1 MEETYTAIIIDD
13 ESWTRDVLRY
23 VGKWKELGIE
33 IVAEASDG
41 EYGLELALSL
51 NPDII
56 ITDVKMPNMDGLK
69 LGEELRKRNCTSE
82 ILYISGYDE
91 FAYVRTALRYQAI
104 DYILKPVKPDELN
117 EQLKRCI
124 QELKKKARKR
134 EENAELNMDKVLQKT
149 WIGEYAG
156 LKEKIYKAMQKSD
169 RSAIEACFA
178 EVRELIRRNE
188 GKEPAKDVSVYIY
201 YDLYNLIHR
210 YIRDNGYSYE
220 EIQQPQNAN
229 FVFGTDFSLDDMV
242 IAMER
247 LADTVSGTIGQK
259 AAEKHRINLEEA
271 ERYIRENYLRGI
283 TLEETADYFCVTR
296 EYLSKWFKDKVG
308 INFSRYLTDLKMKKA
323 KELLLVEKMAIKD
336 VAETVGYQEPGGF
349 YRAFKKY
356 YGTAPSEM
364 LQKIAHEQKKD

>member
-1 MEETYTAIIIDD
+1 M
-13 ESWTRDVLRY
+13 
-23 VGKWKELGIE
+23 
-33 IVAEASDG
+33 
-41 EYGLELALSL
+41 
-51 NPDII
+51 
-56 ITDVKMPNMDGLK
+56 
-69 LGEELRKRNCTSE
+69 
-82 ILYISGYDE
+82 
-91 FAYVRTALRYQAI
+91 
-104 DYILKPVKPDELN
+104 
-117 EQLKRCI
+117 
-124 QELKKKARKR
+124 
-134 EENAELNMDKVLQKT
+134 
-149 WIGEYAG
+149 
-156 LKEKIYKAMQKSD
+156 
-169 RSAIEACFA
+169 
-178 EVRELIRRNE
+178 
-188 GKEPAKDVSVYIY
+188 YIY

-336 VAETVGYQEPGGF
+336 VAETVGYQELGGF

>member
-1 MEETYTAIIIDD
+1 MGEKYTAIIIDD

-23 VGKWKELGIE
+23 VGRWKELGIE

-91 FAYVRTALRYQAI
+91 FTYVRTALHYQAL

-149 WIGEYAG
+149 WIDEYTG
-156 LKEKIYKAMQKSD
+156 LKEKIYRGMQKSD
-169 RSAIEACFA
+169 RNRIEECFA
-178 EVRELIRRNE
+178 EVRGLIRRNE
-188 GKEPAKDVSVYIY
+188 GKEPAKDVAVYIY

-220 EIQQPQNAN
+220 EIQQLQSAN
-229 FVFGTDFSLDDMV
+229 FVFGTDFSLDDM
-242 IAMER
+242 IMAMEK
-247 LADTVSGTIGQK
+247 LADTVSRTIGQK
-259 AAEKHRINLEEA
+259 ALEKHRKNLDET
-271 ERYIRENYLRGI
+271 ERYIRENYLQGI
-283 TLEETADYFCVTR
+283 TLEETADHFCVTR

-308 INFSRYLTDLKMKKA
+308 ISFLQYLTDLKMKKA

-336 VAETVGYQEPGGF
+336 VAETIGYQELGSF

-356 YGTAPSEM
+356 YGMAPGEM
-364 LQKIAHEQKKD
+364 LQKIANEQ

>member
-1 MEETYTAIIIDD
+1 
-13 ESWTRDVLRY
+13 
-23 VGKWKELGIE
+23 
-33 IVAEASDG
+33 
-41 EYGLELALSL
+41 
-51 NPDII
+51 
-56 ITDVKMPNMDGLK
+56 
-69 LGEELRKRNCTSE
+69 
-82 ILYISGYDE
+82 
-91 FAYVRTALRYQAI
+91 
-104 DYILKPVKPDELN
+104 
-117 EQLKRCI
+117 
-124 QELKKKARKR
+124 
-134 EENAELNMDKVLQKT
+134 MDKVLQKT

-259 AAEKHRINLEEA
+259 ARRNTGSIWKRRSVTSGKIICGGSRWKKPRIIFA
-271 ERYIRENYLRGI
+271 
-283 TLEETADYFCVTR
+283 
-296 EYLSKWFKDKVG
+296 
-308 INFSRYLTDLKMKKA
+308 
-323 KELLLVEKMAIKD
+323 
-336 VAETVGYQEPGGF
+336 
-349 YRAFKKY
+349 
-356 YGTAPSEM
+356 
-364 LQKIAHEQKKD
+364 